1 MKWFKPSLPLTL
13 LLALASGL
21 LQAAPISLIDDG
33 QRQVVLP
40 APAQRIVSLAP
51 HITEVLFAAGAGD
64 RIVGTVNYSDYPEAA
79 KAIPQVGGYNQVN
92 FERILSLN
100 PDLIIGWYE
109 GNSAETVEKLKL
121 LQIPVYMSDPK
132 TMDSISHNIR
142 QFGMLT
148 ATASIANRAA
158 QEYDRRRAELKQ
170 ANADKPPIRV
180 FYQVWED
187 PLYTLA
193 GGHFISDLYR
203 LCGGVNVFAD
213 LSEASPIVSVE
224 AIVIRNPQVMLTGGH
239 HGKRS
244 IDNWKGKW
252 ATWGSMDAVKH
263 GMLFFVDQDMY
274 TRSTPR
280 TVDAAE
286 NLCEILDQARGV
298 YYPGKQE

>member
-1 MKWFKPSLPLTL
+1 MVKWFNLILPFFFC
-13 LLALASGL
+13 GM
-21 LQAAPISLIDDG
+21 LQASPISLIDDG
-33 QRQVVLP
+33 KRQVELSG
-40 APAQRIVSLAP
+40 PAQRIVSLAP

-109 GNSAETVEKLKL
+109 GNSAETVEKLQL
-121 LQIPVYMSDPK
+121 LNIPVYMSDPK

-142 QFGMLT
+142 QFGKLT
-148 ATASIANRAA
+148 ATEAFANQSAEAYDQRRAA
-158 QEYDRRRAELKQ
+158 LRQKHSH
-170 ANADKPPIRV
+170 KKPIRV

-193 GGHFISDLYR
+193 GGHFISDLYT

-224 AIVIRNPQVMLTGGH
+224 AIVTRNPQVMLTGGH

-244 IDNWKGKW
+244 IKDWKQKW
-252 ATWGSMDAVKH
+252 STWGSMDAVKNN
-263 GMLFFVDQDMY
+263 MLFFVDQDMY

-286 NLCEILDQARGV
+286 NLCEILDKARLV
-298 YYPGKQE
+298 YYPG

>member
-1 MKWFKPSLPLTL
+1 MVKWFNLILPLL
-13 LLALASGL
+13 FSGM
-21 LQAAPISLIDDG
+21 LQASPITLIDDG
-33 QRQVVLP
+33 QRQVELP
-40 APAQRIVSLAP
+40 GPAQRIVSLAP

-79 KAIPQVGGYNQVN
+79 KSIPQVGGYNQVN

-121 LQIPVYMSDPK
+121 LNIPVYMSDPK

-142 QFGMLT
+142 QLGKLT
-148 ATASIANRAA
+148 ATEEAANYSAA
-158 QEYDRRRAELKQ
+158 DYDQRRTELRKKH
-170 ANADKPPIRV
+170 AHKRPIRV

-193 GGHFISDLYR
+193 GGHFISDLYT

-224 AIVIRNPQVMLTGGH
+224 AIVTRNPQVMLTGGH
-239 HGKRS
+239 HGRRS
-244 IDNWKGKW
+244 IKDWKQKW
-252 ATWGSMDAVKH
+252 STWGSMDAVKND
-263 GMLFFVDQDMY
+263 MLFFVNQDMY

-286 NLCEILDQARGV
+286 NLCEILDKAREV
-298 YYPGKQE
+298 YYPAEPKT